1 MTTTARTSSA
11 FQTDHRAP
19 AVEPLRLVHPAA
31 EVVFLTARCPWLWR
45 VLIEAPPSSGN
56 TAPSRRWLRPEG
68 HADQLLLTIGQ
79 RRDWHL
85 HVQSGPSPAAGR
97 TPDTTPQPVAREPE
111 MFASVEIAAVA
122 EGRHAWA
129 SLAHFA
135 TPAGCPL
142 DLAVAYGL
150 SHKPLQIEGDSPSK
164 EGAWCSLQTSHGSLV
179 CSSKPRPLASGGD
192 TAFDAMRLTWTD
204 PVPRVFD
211 LLLVGGRTVGLD
223 ATIEQAELL
232 HRLTGTP
239 GQMRIIAAHLC
250 TDAELHYTRPR
261 CCFVEAARYV

>member
-19 AVEPLRLVHPAA
+19 VVEPLRLVHPAA

-45 VLIEAPPSSGN
+45 VLVETPRSSN
-56 TAPSRRWLRPEG
+56 DPVVRPWLRPEG
-68 HADQLLLTIGQ
+68 HVDQLLLTIGVRQ
-79 RRDWHL
+79 DWHL
-85 HVQSGPSPAAGR
+85 HVQSGPSPAVGQMQ
-97 TPDTTPQPVAREPE
+97 DTTPKPLARWPE
-111 MFASVEIAAVA
+111 MFVSVEIAAVA

-150 SHKPLQIEGDSPSK
+150 SHEPLQIEGDSPS
-164 EGAWCSLQTSHGSLV
+164 EHGGSCSLRTAHGSLA
-179 CSSKPRPLASGGD
+179 CLAEPRAATPGGF
-192 TAFDAMRLTWTD
+192 AGFDGMRLTWSE

-211 LLLVGGRTVGLD
+211 AFLTGGEAVGMNVE
-223 ATIEQAELL
+223 IEQAEVI
-232 HRLTGTP
+232 HRLTGTSSQP
-239 GQMRIIAAHLC
+239 LVITAQMCA
-250 TDAELHYTRPR
+250 DVELHYTRPR
-261 CCFVEAARYV
+261 CSFVEAARYV